1 VGLVVLARL
10 ARRGGRRVTSLS
22 LAACAG
28 AVDLLAIAGLGG
40 AFASIITGN
49 LVTAGHG
56 IGAVDDHLFAPAAV
70 AVAGYAAGV
79 LLAQAIPRFR
89 WPGHLLIE
97 LALLGVL
104 AGGWIASDSRP
115 DRGTALLLL
124 AAAGLAMGTQSVV
137 AGWLHESTTFMTG
150 TLTTALHDLVVGKRG
165 VVAGRA
171 LVRTRAGAVFLG
183 GRDRGGDPRGHRRGL
198 TESALSAI
206 VWARRG
212 RRTLHDRPHEK
223 GVRSCCAERCSASP
237 WWQRHSSEYRRLPLS
252 QPTSP
257 C

>member
-104 AGGWIASDSRP
+104 TGGWIASDSRP

-137 AGWLHESTTFMTG
+137 ASWLHESTTFMTG
-150 TLTTALHDLVVGKRG
+150 TLTTALHDLVTGKRG
-165 VVAGRA
+165 TRAVAFGQLAALCAGATVAAALLQAARWSVPVLALFFLVVAIVVG
-171 LVRTRAGAVFLG
+171 TLG
-183 GRDRGGDPRGHRRGL
+183 DIEGD
-198 TESALSAI
+198 
-206 VWARRG
+206 
-212 RRTLHDRPHEK
+212 
-223 GVRSCCAERCSASP
+223 
-237 WWQRHSSEYRRLPLS
+237 
-252 QPTSP
+252 
-257 C
+257 

>member
-1 VGLVVLARL
+1 MVLARV

-49 LVTAGHG
+49 LVTAGQG
-56 IGAVDDHLFAPAAV
+56 IGGTDDHVFAPPAV

-79 LLAQAIPRFR
+79 LTAQAVPHFR

-104 AGGWIASDSRP
+104 TGGWIATGGRP
-115 DRGTALLLL
+115 GRGSALMLL

-137 AGWLHESTTFMTG
+137 AGWLHASTTYLTG
-150 TLTTALHDLVVGKRG
+150 TLTTALHDLVTGTRG
-165 VVAGRA
+165 
-171 LVRTRAGAVFLG
+171 TRAVAFGQLGALCAGATVAAALLQAARWSVPVLAMFFLIVAILAG
-183 GRDRGGDPRGHRRGL
+183 EFGDIEG
-198 TESALSAI
+198 
-206 VWARRG
+206 
-212 RRTLHDRPHEK
+212 D
-223 GVRSCCAERCSASP
+223 
-237 WWQRHSSEYRRLPLS
+237 
-252 QPTSP
+252 
-257 C
+257 